1 MQQLFLPF
9 RRSWSSLLVV
19 VWPLPMP
26 PLHQHGSPPAV
37 FAIAL
42 LSLWTHL
49 PGRPL
54 PHSLVILTDTHS
66 VCKFI
71 SAILSVI
78 FPESPPPPEQFPLE
92 KGMANQSRILAWRIP
107 WTEEPGGLHPWG
119 HKESDLI
126 KQLTHS
132 FFTHVYTYYLIKTT

>member
-54 PHSLVILTDTHS
+54 SHSLVILTDTHS

-78 FPESPPPPEQFPLE
+78 FPESPPPPEQ
-92 KGMANQSRILAWRIP
+92 
-107 WTEEPGGLHPWG
+107 EPGDIPRAGSPAP
-119 HKESDLI
+119 
-126 KQLTHS
+126 QLRWALQGCRRCALRYDPSRGSWRGRFYRPEAQHLS
-132 FFTHVYTYYLIKTT
+132 TTDREQH